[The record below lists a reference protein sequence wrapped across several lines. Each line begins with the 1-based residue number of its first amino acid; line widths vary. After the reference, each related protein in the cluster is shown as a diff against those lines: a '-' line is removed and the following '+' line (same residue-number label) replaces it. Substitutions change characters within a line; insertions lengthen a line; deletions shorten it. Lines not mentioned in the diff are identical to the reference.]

1 MKRVILLA
9 GTRPNFVKVA
19 PIHLALQ
26 AHGAAVQ
33 TRILHTGQHYDQAMS
48 LNLLEQLG
56 IPTPDI
62 QLTLPDVSSHQRLGQ
77 LISMIAD
84 QLERDRPDALI
95 VVGDV
100 TSTLAGAL
108 AAEQLGIP
116 VVHVEAGLRSF
127 DREMPEEINRILT
140 DRIASRLYTTEPSG
154 NENLEREG
162 VEAARVVLVGNVMI
176 DSLQHHLRH
185 CVPAERTLSDWLPG
199 RGHGDTDGFAVLT
212 LHRPANV
219 DDPEV
224 LASMLRGVDEI
235 AERIRIVFPVHPRTR
250 KSMDGHG
257 LATRLDPGRVLM
269 LPPVGYFEML
279 GLMRDARLV
288 LTDSG
293 GVQEETTFLGTRC
306 VTLRDN
312 TERPIT
318 ITHGTNVLG
327 GTDPVSFVSAAFR
340 ALDEPVA
347 TSPPVIPLWDG
358 RAAERV
364 ATDLRQWLERSR

>member
-1 MKRVILLA
+1 MKRIILLA

-19 PIHLALQ
+19 PIHRALQ
-26 AHGAAVQ
+26 AHGDALQA
-33 TRILHTGQHYDQAMS
+33 RILHTGQHYDQAMS
-48 LNLLEQLG
+48 LTLLEQLG
-56 IPTPDI
+56 IPAPDI
-62 QLTLPDVSSHQRLGQ
+62 QLTLPEVPPHQRLGQ

-84 QLERDRPDALI
+84 QLERDRPDALV

-100 TSTLAGAL
+100 TSTLAGSL
-108 AAEQLGIP
+108 AAESLGIP

-140 DRIASRLYTTEPSG
+140 DRLASRLYTTEPSG
-154 NENLEREG
+154 NENLQREG
-162 VEAARVVLVGNVMI
+162 VDAATVVLAGNVMI

-185 CVPAERTLSDWLPG
+185 CVPAEPTLRDWKQAV
-199 RGHGDTDGFAVLT
+199 GDGNTDGFAVLT

-224 LASMLRGVDEI
+224 LASILRGVDEI
-235 AERIRIVFPVHPRTR
+235 AKRIRIVFPVHPRTR
-250 KSMDGHG
+250 KSMDAHG
-257 LATRLDPGRVLM
+257 LATRLDPDRVLM

-327 GTDPVSFVSAAFR
+327 GTDPATFVPAALR
-340 ALDEPVA
+340 ALEEPVA
-347 TSPPVIPLWDG
+347 TAPPVIPLWDG

-364 ATDLRQWLERSR
+364 AADLRQWLGRTR